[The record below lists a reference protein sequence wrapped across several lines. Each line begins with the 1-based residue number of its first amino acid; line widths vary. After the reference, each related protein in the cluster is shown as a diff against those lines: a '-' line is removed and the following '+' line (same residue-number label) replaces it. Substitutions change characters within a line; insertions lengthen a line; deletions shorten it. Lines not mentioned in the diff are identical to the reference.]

1 LSLIFAATVLGIPW
15 LYWLGFIV
23 ALSVGVSLPPP
34 RWWLLMPPTRRNVI
48 LAAAVVGVG
57 CLYWLALIMA
67 VAIGVAV
74 ALPTPDWM
82 LSVFPTRRGA
92 TVSSLLLGTVVG
104 VLLASLP
111 IAWIVN
117 RLYGQFRVRIAMALA
132 FVVAAALE
140 GPIAADM
147 VGGSWSI
154 KGMWLSDVLL
164 FSLMPAFLVWL
175 FRGRPSNSRWSG
187 P

>member
-1 LSLIFAATVLGIPW
+1 MSLIFAATVLGIPW

-23 ALSVGVSLPPP
+23 ALAVGVSLPPP

-48 LAAAVVGVG
+48 LAAAVVGIG
-57 CLYWLALIMA
+57 CLYWLTLIMA

-92 TVSSLLLGTVVG
+92 TFSSLLLGTIVA
-104 VLLASLP
+104 VLLSSLP

-117 RLYGQFRVRIAMALA
+117 RLYGHFRVQVAVALA
-132 FVVAAALE
+132 LVVAAALE
-140 GPIAADM
+140 APIAADM
-147 VGGSWSI
+147 VGGPWFI
-154 KGMWLSDVLL
+154 KGAWLSDVLL
-164 FSLMPAFLVWL
+164 YSLMPLFLVWL
-175 FRGRPSNSRWSG
+175 LRKLPSNSRWSG